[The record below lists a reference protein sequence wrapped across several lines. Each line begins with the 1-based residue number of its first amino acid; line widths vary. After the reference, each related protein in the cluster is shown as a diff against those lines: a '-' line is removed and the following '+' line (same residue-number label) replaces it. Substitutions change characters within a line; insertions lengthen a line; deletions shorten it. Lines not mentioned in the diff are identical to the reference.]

1 MTDMLI
7 VIIVIISLLLAISV
21 SYSFMLKKDIGELDK
36 TLSQIC
42 KSNTN
47 LQLTTS
53 TFDKNISKLAGAV
66 NDILEK
72 QKAIRRKSEKA
83 NDELRQAIT
92 NISHDL
98 RTPLTSVMGYI
109 QMMGSDKTPENKKVE
124 YLCIIESRLKVLSAL
139 MDELFEFTQIVEG
152 HTALHMGKVN
162 ICNPM
167 MDVIST
173 FYDDFIAKQI
183 VPQID
188 IPGNAVYAY
197 CDVNALKRIAQNLL
211 RNVLVHGDGNFRI
224 SIQADEPAIVFE
236 NSAADADNLDAERL
250 FERFYTSDASRT
262 RKHTGLGL
270 AITKELTERMDG
282 EITVQIK
289 GKILL
294 IKIRLRPI

>member
-1 MTDMLI
+1 MLTA
-7 VIIVIISLLLAISV
+7 IIVIISLLLVISAA
-21 SYSFMLKKDIGELDK
+21 YSFMLKKDIRELDK
-36 TLSQIC
+36 TLSQIR

-47 LQLTTS
+47 LQLTTV
-53 TFDKNISKLAGAV
+53 TFDKDISKLARSV

-72 QKAIRRKSEKA
+72 QKEIQRKSEQA
-83 NDELRQAIT
+83 NDELRRAIT

-109 QMMGSDKTPENKKVE
+109 QMMGSDKMPEAKRAE

-152 HTALHMGKVN
+152 HTAFHMDKMN
-162 ICNPM
+162 ICNPL

-188 IPGNAVYAY
+188 IPNNAVYAY

-211 RNVLVHGDGNFRI
+211 QNALVHGDGNFHI
-224 SIQADEPAIVFE
+224 TVQADEPTIIFK
-236 NSAADADNLDAERL
+236 NSVADINHLDVERF
-250 FERFYTSDASRT
+250 FERFYTSDVSRT
-262 RKHTGLGL
+262 KKNTGLGL
-270 AITKELTERMDG
+270 AITRELTERMG
-282 EITVQIK
+282 
-289 GKILL
+289 GKITAHIEGNFLL
-294 IKIRLRPI
+294 IRIQLRSV